1 MFLFNTIGILF
12 VGFVWNKGESESE
25 LHSLSRGELR
35 SEKYSSSVERY
46 TILIFVA
53 LQMVKEIFFRCK

>member
-35 SEKYSSSVERY
+35 SEKYSSVERC
-46 TILIFVA
+46 TILIVVA